1 MLRSIENEQQYDF
14 VLQRVYELLQKNIE
28 PDTKESNELEVLSI
42 LVKEYENEFHPIIK
56 SSSIDGS
63 IMNESNEHF

>member
-1 MLRSIENEQQYDF
+1 MLRPIKNEQQYDKS
-14 VLQRVYELLQKNIE
+14 LERIYELMQKDID

-42 LVKEYENEFHPIIK
+42 LVKEYENEFHPITK

-63 IMNESNEHF
+63 IMNESNEYF